1 MPQILT
7 SNFKVYSASQF
18 VDSLAGTNSLYLF
31 IGRPLSWENDISPPS
46 PINNEFEDNNY
57 WADSIALKK
66 ITPNDVKL
74 VVRRVDWVS
83 GTVYSQYDNTN
94 PILNTNFYVLTH
106 NENNVYKCLFN
117 NNGALS
123 TDMPSSRS
131 SSIIT
136 TADGYRWKYLYSLT
150 DADLLKFLTNNYM
163 PVNIDGS
170 ISSTALRGTLDN
182 IVVTNSGNGYINASN
197 INVQILGNGTSANIS
212 AIGIT
217 AENTIQYINLDNIGY
232 NYTYANIVISGGGGA
247 NAAARAV
254 ISPYNGHGY
263 IPSEEL
269 GAYYVMINTRLD
281 YAEGAGDF
289 PVLNDYRRIGIVKNP
304 ISNLTSSIAT
314 ETTLSSTYSLNLS
327 NITGTFSIDE
337 LIIGGNTNANA
348 VVLTANVSANTGIIR
363 FVQPI
368 ELCAG
373 NLLFSIGETLRGNTS
388 MASAKITNIN
398 YPNVKH
404 NTGKVLYV
412 ENRRKITR
420 TYDQAEN
427 IHIVIEF

>member
-212 AIGIT
+212 AIGLT
-217 AENTIQYINLDNIGY
+217 AANTIQYINLDNIGY

-314 ETTLSSTYSLNLS
+314 ETPLSSTYSLNLS

>member
-212 AIGIT
+212 AIGLT
-217 AENTIQYINLDNIGY
+217 AANTIQYINLDNIGY